1 MIAVIV
7 ISIIVLLGIL
17 YYLFPLIQVV
27 GDSMFPTYYDQEIVI
42 GNRLY
47 PKSKLKS
54 GDVVVYKSPEDEYR
68 VVIKRIDKI
77 RTDRNG
83 NRMFY
88 CLGDNSECSHDSRH
102 YGFVHSKNLVCKVII
117 TKRRIFIE
125 SLCKGGNDNDE

>member
-7 ISIIVLLGIL
+7 IAIIVLLGIL
-17 YYLFPLIQVV
+17 YYLFPLIQVI

-68 VVIKRIDKI
+68 VVIKRIDKV
-77 RTDRNG
+77 RVDRKG

-88 CLGDNSECSHDSRH
+88 CLGDNSDCSHDSRH
-102 YGFVHSKNLVCKVII
+102 YGYVSHKNLVCKVINQ
-117 TKRRIFIE
+117 RHRIFIE
-125 SLCKGGNDNDE
+125 SLCKGGNDDE